1 MGLGCDNEV
10 MSEPDDDLRPIEDV
24 LEQRRAI
31 TEEPE
36 DADPGEVPFEADVAD
51 VLEQQVEVGPDD
63 EEEVRA

>member
-1 MGLGCDNEV
+1 

-36 DADPGEVPFEADVAD
+36 DADPGEVPFEADIAD
-51 VLEQQVEVGPDD
+51 VWEQQAEVGPDD
-63 EEEVRA
+63 EEELRT